1 MFVTELVAF
10 FEMEGWVDPER
21 HQMKDGRAVIKDG
34 AVVDLKNTM
43 KQFFA
48 FSRAA
53 FGIVMV
59 RTDGERML
67 VYTNSGQ
74 SDLKEAY
81 AFRFNSVGK
90 PEPAEVRRA

>member
-1 MFVTELVAF
+1 
-10 FEMEGWVDPER
+10 
-21 HQMKDGRAVIKDG
+21 MKDGRAVIKDG
-34 AVVDLKNTM
+34 AVVDLKNPT